1 VEVSDSDL
9 VARVVADDDRRAFAA
24 LVRRH
29 HALVRALLRKLAC
42 GDAALADDLAQET
55 FLRAYRALAGF
66 EGRAKLSTWLCQIA
80 YRTFLAEA
88 ERAGRAERAQ
98 QAERAG
104 RSDDGAGAAPAEASA
119 APGDAAGA
127 LLRHDVERALAR
139 LDVRERH
146 AIALTF
152 GQDLT
157 HDDAARILGLPL
169 GTLKTTVARG
179 LEKLERHLRAWQD
192 ERTA

>member
-1 VEVSDSDL
+1 MAPPDAEL
-9 VARVVADDDRRAFAA
+9 VARVVDGDDRRAFGA

-29 HALVRALLRKLAC
+29 HALVRALLRKLTC

-55 FLRAYRALAGF
+55 FLRAYRGLAGF
-66 EGRAKLSTWLCQIA
+66 EGRSKLSTWLCQIA
-80 YRTFLAEA
+80 YRTFLAET
-88 ERAGRAERAQ
+88 ERAKHAQ
-98 QAERAG
+98 RTHEA
-104 RSDDGAGAAPAEASA
+104 DGAGAATRASEEEPAATTGA
-119 APGDAAGA
+119 VGA

-139 LDVRERH
+139 LDARERH

-179 LEKLERHLRAWQD
+179 LAKLERHLRAYD
-192 ERTA
+192 DGRIA

>member
-1 VEVSDSDL
+1 
-9 VARVVADDDRRAFAA
+9 VARVVDGDDRRAFAA
-24 LVRRH
+24 LVSRH
-29 HALVRALLRKLAC
+29 HALVRALLRKLTC

-55 FLRAYRALAGF
+55 FLRAYRGLAGF
-66 EGRAKLSTWLCQIA
+66 QGRAKLSTWLCQIA
-80 YRTFLAEA
+80 YRTFLTEM
-88 ERAGRAERAQ
+88 ERVEQGR
-98 QAERAG
+98 
-104 RSDDGAGAAPAEASA
+104 RSAHPADAGAAASHGEEEAA
-119 APGDAAGA
+119 APSGTAGA

-139 LDVRERH
+139 LEARERH

-179 LEKLERHLRAWQD
+179 LAKLERHLRAYD
-192 ERTA
+192 DGRTA